1 MATGSIGY
9 YFEFIPE
16 LLVVFSF
23 IELPLLKVLEDILLL
38 IHLSIDEHRLI
49 LEGEDEPIF
58 QLFETVTDFGL
69 GLFLGHYLYDYKRS
83 RILLTL
89 SPLYFF
95 KSFNKILESYFE
107 FSS

>member
-49 LEGEDEPIF
+49 LESEDKSIF

-89 SPLYFF
+89 
-95 KSFNKILESYFE
+95 
-107 FSS
+107 